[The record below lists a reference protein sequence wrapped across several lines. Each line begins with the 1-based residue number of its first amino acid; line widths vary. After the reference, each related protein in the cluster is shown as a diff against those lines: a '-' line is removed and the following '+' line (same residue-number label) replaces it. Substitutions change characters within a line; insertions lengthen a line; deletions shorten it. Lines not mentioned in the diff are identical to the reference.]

1 MSSRTLITIDCRMV
15 DASGI
20 GTYIRNVVPRI
31 VRLRPDWQ
39 FALIGP
45 EARLRELAWTRLSN
59 VTVIPCT
66 APIYSIREQFA
77 VLRCIPQGTHLF
89 WSPHYNIPVLYRGNL
104 LVTVNDVQHLA
115 MPQYAK
121 GVLKQTYAR
130 ALFRAVRRRARAVIC
145 ISDFTVAE
153 LQRLTLPSPQ
163 IVRRIYD
170 GVDNSWFQFSETP
183 SPHARPYLVYVG
195 NVKPHKNLRTLLDA
209 FGRVKESIAENLII
223 VGKRE
228 GFIFGDDNIAEYAQN
243 LGERVMFTGYVSDN
257 LLHQYVAHATAL
269 VFPSLYEGF
278 GLPAVEAMAA
288 GCPVL
293 ASNAASIPEVCGDA
307 ALYCD
312 ARNPD
317 DLAQKMR
324 RITQDAELRET
335 LRQRGLQRARVFSW
349 DRCADET
356 CVVIEEVLAT

>member
-1 MSSRTLITIDCRMV
+1 MTHITIDCRML

-20 GTYIRNVVPRI
+20 GTYIRSVVPRI
-31 VRLRPDWQ
+31 VRSRPEWQ

-45 EARLRELAWTRLSN
+45 EARMREMDWTSLGN
-59 VTVIPCT
+59 ATVIGCT
-66 APIYSIREQFA
+66 APIYGIREQFA

-89 WSPHYNIPVLYRGNL
+89 WSPHYNIPVLYRGKM
-104 LVTVNDVQHLA
+104 LVTVHDVLHLA

-130 ALFRAVRRRARAVIC
+130 AMFRAVRRHAQAVIC
-145 ISDFTVAE
+145 DSDFTVAE
-153 LQRLTLPSPQ
+153 LQRLTPPSPQ
-163 IVRRIYD
+163 IVRRIYN
-170 GVDNSWFQFSETP
+170 GVDDNWFQVSETL

-195 NVKPHKNLRTLLDA
+195 NVKPHKNLCTLLDA
-209 FGRVKESIAENLII
+209 FGRVKDNIAEDLII

-228 GFIFGDDNIAEYAQN
+228 GFITGDDNIAEYARD
-243 LGERVMFTGYVSDN
+243 LGDRVVFTGYVSDD
-257 LLHQYVAHATAL
+257 LLHQYVAHAVAL

-317 DLAQKMR
+317 DLATGIL
-324 RITQDAELRET
+324 RIAQDAELREI
-335 LRQRGLQRARVFSW
+335 LRQRGPQRARMFSW
-349 DRCADET
+349 DACADET
-356 CVVIEEVLAT
+356 ANIMLEVLER

>member
-1 MSSRTLITIDCRMV
+1 MPVDRRDRDPALAGVLAKALLIRQ
-15 DASGI
+15 
-20 GTYIRNVVPRI
+20 NPRSI
-31 VRLRPDWQ
+31 
-39 FALIGP
+39 FYG
-45 EARLRELAWTRLSN
+45 
-59 VTVIPCT
+59 
-66 APIYSIREQFA
+66 IREQFA
-77 VLRCIPQGTHLF
+77 VLRCIPQGTNLF
-89 WSPHYNIPVLYRGNL
+89 WSPHYNIPVLYQGNM
-104 LVTVNDVQHLA
+104 LVTVHDVLHLA

-130 ALFRAVRRRARAVIC
+130 AMFRAVRHHAQAVIC
-145 ISDFTVAE
+145 VSDFTVAE
-153 LQRLTLPSPQ
+153 LQRLTPPSPQ

-170 GVDNSWFQFSETP
+170 GVDNSWFQVSETL
-183 SPHARPYLVYVG
+183 SPHARPYLLYVG

-209 FGRVKESIAENLII
+209 FGRVKESIAEDLII

-228 GFIFGDDNIAEYAQN
+228 GFIFGDDNISEYARDF
-243 LGERVMFTGYVSDN
+243 GKRVMFTGYVSDN

-278 GLPAVEAMAA
+278 GLPAVEAMAV

-317 DLAQKMR
+317 DLAAKMR
-324 RITQDAELRET
+324 RITHDAELRET
-335 LRQRGLQRARVFSW
+335 LRHRGRQRARMFSL

>member
-1 MSSRTLITIDCRMV
+1 MPVDRRDRDPALAGVLAKALLIRQ
-15 DASGI
+15 
-20 GTYIRNVVPRI
+20 NPRSI
-31 VRLRPDWQ
+31 
-39 FALIGP
+39 FYG
-45 EARLRELAWTRLSN
+45 
-59 VTVIPCT
+59 
-66 APIYSIREQFA
+66 IREQFA
-77 VLRCIPQGTHLF
+77 VLRCIPQGTNLF
-89 WSPHYNIPVLYRGNL
+89 WSPHYNIPVLYQGNM
-104 LVTVNDVQHLA
+104 LVTVHDVLHLA

-130 ALFRAVRRRARAVIC
+130 AMFRAVRHRARAVIC
-145 ISDFTVAE
+145 VSDFTVAE
-153 LQRLTLPSPQ
+153 LQRLTPPSPQ
-163 IVRRIYD
+163 IVRRIYN
-170 GVDNSWFQFSETP
+170 GVDDNWFQVSETL

-209 FGRVKESIAENLII
+209 FERVKDNIAEDLII

-228 GFIFGDDNIAEYAQN
+228 GFITGDDNISEHARD
-243 LGERVMFTGYVSDN
+243 LSERVMFTGYVSDN

-293 ASNAASIPEVCGDA
+293 APNAASIPEVCGDA

-317 DLAQKMR
+317 DLATGIL
-324 RITQDAELRET
+324 RIAQDAELRET
-335 LRQRGLQRARVFSW
+335 LRQRGRQRARVFSG

>member
-1 MSSRTLITIDCRMV
+1 MTRIAIDCRML
-15 DASGI
+15 DSSGI
-20 GTYIRNVVPRI
+20 GTYIRSVVPRI
-31 VRLRPDWQ
+31 ARLRPEWR

-45 EARLRELAWTRLSN
+45 EARMREMDWTPSGN
-59 VTVIPCT
+59 VTVIPS
-66 APIYSIREQFA
+66 AVPIYGIGEQFA
-77 VLRCIPQGTHLF
+77 LLRCIPRGTDLL
-89 WSPHYNIPVLYRGNL
+89 WVPHYNIPMFYQGNL
-104 LVTVNDVQHLA
+104 LVTVHDVLHLA

-121 GVLKQTYAR
+121 GILKQTYAR
-130 ALFRAVRRRARAVIC
+130 TMFRAVRRRARAVIC
-145 ISDFTVAE
+145 DSDFTADE
-153 LQRLTLPSPQ
+153 LQRLTPPSRQ

-170 GVDNSWFQFSETP
+170 GVDDSWFHIPEAP

-195 NVKPHKNLRTLLDA
+195 NVKPHKNLRALLDA
-209 FGRVKESIAENLII
+209 FGRAKDSIAEDLVI

-228 GFIFGDDNIAEYAQN
+228 GFIGGDDSISECAGD
-243 LGERVMFTGYVSDN
+243 LGASVVFTGHVSDE

-278 GLPAVEAMAA
+278 GLPTVEAMAA

-317 DLAQKMR
+317 DLGRNML
-324 RITQDAELRET
+324 RIVQDAELRRA
-335 LRQRGLQRARVFSW
+335 LCIRGRQRARMFSW
-349 DRCADET
+349 DTCADKT
-356 CVVIEEVLAT
+356 VVVMLEALER

>member
-1 MSSRTLITIDCRMV
+1 MLDS
-15 DASGI
+15 SGI
-20 GTYIRNVVPRI
+20 GTYIRSVVPRI
-31 VRLRPDWQ
+31 VRLRPEWQ

-45 EARLRELAWTRLSN
+45 EAHMRDIGWVSSSN
-59 VTVIPCT
+59 VTVVPCT
-66 APIYSIREQFA
+66 VPIYGIREQFA

-89 WSPHYNIPVLYRGNL
+89 WSPHYNIPVFYQGNM
-104 LVTVNDVQHLA
+104 LVTVHDVLHLA

-121 GVLKQTYAR
+121 GILKQAYAR
-130 ALFRAVRRRARAVIC
+130 GMFRAVRHHAQAVIC
-145 ISDFTVAE
+145 DSDFTMAE
-153 LQRLTLPSPQ
+153 LQRLTPPSPQ

-170 GVDNSWFQFSETP
+170 GVDEAWFHIPEAP

-195 NVKPHKNLRTLLDA
+195 NVKPHKNLCTLLDA
-209 FGRVKESIAENLII
+209 FGRVKDNIAEDLII
-223 VGKRE
+223 IGKRE
-228 GFIFGDDNIAEYAQN
+228 GFITGDDNISEYARD
-243 LGERVMFTGYVSDN
+243 LGDRVVFTGYVSDN
-257 LLHQYVAHATAL
+257 LLHQYVAHAVAL

-307 ALYCD
+307 AVYCD

-317 DLAQKMR
+317 DLAAKMR

-335 LRQRGLQRARVFSW
+335 LRHRGRQRARMFSW
-349 DRCADET
+349 DTCAEGT
-356 CVVIEEVLAT
+356 VNVMLEVLEP